1 MRKVRARAPRIL
13 YEVYDGDEVIGTIT
27 GEQLREAAG
36 LTRSSPVFNM
46 TLVER
51 FNANKERAG
60 EPERVRQ
67 VLR

>member
-1 MRKVRARAPRIL
+1 MRKATAIL
-13 YEVYDGDEVIGTIT
+13 YEVYDVSRGDEVIGTIT

-36 LTRSSPVFNM
+36 LTRHSPVFNA

-51 FNANKERAG
+51 FNTEKARIG

-67 VLR
+67 VIR